1 MLLQLNYSPFSV
13 KVALA
18 KPPQLSSP
26 LRYSFTNFFNPK
38 ILNFNNNDNREM
50 VVFHKCMYGDKFDN
64 NPFVPGISAL
74 CNGWIQ
80 DMFSDT

>member
-1 MLLQLNYSPFSV
+1 
-13 KVALA
+13 
-18 KPPQLSSP
+18 
-26 LRYSFTNFFNPK
+26 
-38 ILNFNNNDNREM
+38 M